1 MFWVLVF
8 SFMYLVSVDPMDRS
22 FVNYF
27 QLTVEVA
34 FRVKD
39 SVSVGEKITL
49 TAEIHVPD
57 QDGDL
62 FTEDYEFTVRNIQST
77 LLSLDRNLYTLI
89 NCLMH
94 IQVADYDGS
103 LLTVDTVEA
112 MDVKVST
119 YLPPYL
125 IIYFAYLLN
134 EDHL

>member
-1 MFWVLVF
+1 MTPYVL
-8 SFMYLVSVDPMDRS
+8 L
-22 FVNYF
+22 F

-77 LLSLDRNLYTLI
+77 LLSLDKNWYRLI

-119 YLPPYL
+119 YLLTYL
-125 IIYFAYLLN
+125 IKITFKLFLDAA
-134 EDHL
+134 

>member
-1 MFWVLVF
+1 MPLNYS
-8 SFMYLVSVDPMDRS
+8 SFNQSQHSSTVC
-22 FVNYF
+22 VNYF

-77 LLSLDRNLYTLI
+77 LLSQDRNLYRLI

-112 MDVKVST
+112 TDVKVST
-119 YLPPYL
+119 YLVTYFTYLLKYLLTYL
-125 IIYFAYLLN
+125 IN
-134 EDHL
+134 KDHL

>member
-8 SFMYLVSVDPMDRS
+8 SFMYFVSVDPMDRS

-77 LLSLDRNLYTLI
+77 LLSLDKNLY
-89 NCLMH
+89 
-94 IQVADYDGS
+94 
-103 LLTVDTVEA
+103 
-112 MDVKVST
+112 
-119 YLPPYL
+119 
-125 IIYFAYLLN
+125 
-134 EDHL
+134 